1 MPETQMTDFAATK
14 AMFHL
19 PKGMIYLDGNSL
31 GPLPRAAAR
40 RVADVITDEW
50 GDMLITGWNKAGWME
65 QPTRVGDRIGQLIGA
80 EPGHVVMGDTL
91 SVKVY
96 QALASALELRPERR
110 VILSDSGNFPS
121 DLYMAEGLIASLG
134 RGHELRIVA
143 PEDVAAHIT
152 DEVAVTLL
160 TEVDYRTGRKHDM
173 ADLTARADAAGALTI
188 WDLAHSA
195 GALPVDL
202 AGCGADFAVGC
213 TYKYINGGPGA
224 PAFIYVA
231 PRHADTARPAL
242 SGWLGH
248 EAPFAFDTS
257 YRPGAGIERMRVGT
271 PPVLA
276 LAALE
281 AALDIWDMTTMQ
293 DIRTASIALS
303 DRFLAGVEATC
314 PMLTLASPRD
324 AQQRGSQV
332 SFRFADGYAAIQALI
347 ARGVIGDFRAPDIM
361 RFGFT
366 PLFIDEGDVDSAI
379 NIIADVMTN
388 RLWDTPAYKTR
399 ARVT

>member
-1 MPETQMTDFAATK
+1 MTDFSATK
-14 AMFHL
+14 AMFHI
-19 PKGMIYLDGNSL
+19 PDGMIYLDGNSL
-31 GPLPRAAAR
+31 GPLPRGAADR
-40 RVADVITDEW
+40 LTRVITDEW
-50 GDMLITGWNKAGWME
+50 GQMLITGWNKAGWME
-65 QPTRVGDRIGQLIGA
+65 QPTRVGDRIARLIGA
-80 EPGHVVMGDTL
+80 EAGHVVMGDTL
-91 SVKVY
+91 SIKVY
-96 QALASALELRPERR
+96 QALASALEMRPDRR

-121 DLYMAEGLIASLG
+121 DLYMAEGLIASLD
-134 RGHELRIVA
+134 RGHELRVVA
-143 PEDVAAHIT
+143 PEDVAANIT
-152 DEVAVTLL
+152 EDVAVTLI

-173 ADLTARADAAGALTI
+173 ADLTARAHAAGALTI

-202 AGCGADFAVGC
+202 AGAGADFAVGC
-213 TYKYINGGPGA
+213 TYKYLNGGPGA

-231 PRHADTARPAL
+231 PRHADAARPAL

-248 EAPFAFDTS
+248 EAPFAFDSS

-293 DIRTASIALS
+293 DIRTASIALTEQ
-303 DRFLAGVEATC
+303 FIKGIEASC
-314 PMLTLASPRD
+314 PMLTLATPRE
-324 AQQRGSQV
+324 AALRGSQV
-332 SFRFADGYAAIQALI
+332 SFRFPDGYAAMQALI
-347 ARGVIGDFRAPDIM
+347 ARGVVGDFRAPDIM

-366 PLFIDEGDVDSAI
+366 PLFIDQGDVDGAI
-379 NIIADVMTN
+379 AIIADVMTN
-388 RLWDTPAYKTR
+388 GLWDQPEYKTR